1 MNVTE
6 QLFSLSDAKYRAFH
20 SKLMPTVSP
29 DLIIG
34 IRTPVL
40 RKFAKDFA
48 KTDDAEAFLNALPH
62 TYYEENNLHAFLI
75 EQIKDFDTALTKTE
89 VFLPHI
95 DNWATCDMFLPAVF
109 RKNTDRLVPK
119 IYEWLKSGEPFTVRY
134 AIGLLLK
141 LYLDDKF
148 KPEYMQTVASV
159 KSDHYYVNMMIA
171 WYFATALA
179 KQYDSAITYIENGV
193 LDSWVHN
200 KTIQKANESLVIP
213 KETKN
218 YLKTL
223 KKVG

>member
-75 EQIKDFDTALTKTE
+75 EQIKDFDTALAKTE

-109 RKNTDRLVPK
+109 RKNTDILVPK
-119 IYEWLKSGEPFTVRY
+119 IYEWLKSSEPFTVRY

-141 LYLDDKF
+141 LYLDVKF
-148 KPEYMQTVASV
+148 KSEYMQTVASV